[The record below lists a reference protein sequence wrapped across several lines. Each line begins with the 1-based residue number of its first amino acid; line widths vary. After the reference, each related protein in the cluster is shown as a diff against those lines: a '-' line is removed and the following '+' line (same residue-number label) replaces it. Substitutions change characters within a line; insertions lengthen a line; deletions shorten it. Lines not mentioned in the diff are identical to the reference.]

1 MASKHILMS
10 DYYNFRNNLLK
21 TSSMFVVHL
30 LPLIFFIDAI
40 FPQTFSMTVW
50 EHLDFYASLKGKQ
63 SKKERKADIKR

>member
-1 MASKHILMS
+1 
-10 DYYNFRNNLLK
+10 
-21 TSSMFVVHL
+21 MFVVHL